1 MEVAAVA
8 NQTPW
13 MTAAGSK
20 RPNWGGIAPTA
31 AVGATKTIGNVPGYA
46 NPTAISSRN
55 PASIGSGSIQDRPA
69 ASPVSAGAASLA
81 LGATG
86 RTPTSVGLSQAGRTF
101 NSQLG
106 RDTVPT
112 RSTLPPGAPATPPS
126 PYGTESGPGILE
138 QWFNQ
143 RANGTDPGWEYGMGR
158 ATAELNR
165 QSAARGG
172 FNSSA
177 SMRSLSDLYS
187 GAVSQRESQLD
198 ALAGGASGE
207 HQGRLN
213 SMFNEAL
220 GLANGQAGTGSGYD
234 INTGNNMSQM
244 DIAQIQLALDK
255 AGVDQKTRQAILGT
269 ITSGIQGGISL
280 ASGKPGG

>member
-1 MEVAAVA
+1 MEVPVVA

-13 MTAAGSK
+13 ATAAGSK
-20 RPNWGGIAPTA
+20 RPNWGGVSPTA
-31 AVGATKTIGNVPGYA
+31 AVGATRTIGTVPGYA

-55 PASIGSGSIQDRPA
+55 PTSVESGGGVQNRPA
-69 ASPVSAGAASLA
+69 ASPVSSGAASLA

-86 RTPTSVGLSQAGRTF
+86 HTPTSVGLSQAGRTF
-101 NSQLG
+101 NSQLA
-106 RDTVPT
+106 RDTEPT
-112 RSTLPPGAPATPPS
+112 RSTLPPGAPPPS

-143 RANGTDPGWEYGMGR
+143 RAGGTDPGWEYGMGR

-165 QSAARGG
+165 QAAARGG

-213 SMFNEAL
+213 SMFNESL
-220 GLANGQAGTGSGYD
+220 GLANGQAGAASGYD

-244 DIAQIQLALDK
+244 DVAQIQLALDK